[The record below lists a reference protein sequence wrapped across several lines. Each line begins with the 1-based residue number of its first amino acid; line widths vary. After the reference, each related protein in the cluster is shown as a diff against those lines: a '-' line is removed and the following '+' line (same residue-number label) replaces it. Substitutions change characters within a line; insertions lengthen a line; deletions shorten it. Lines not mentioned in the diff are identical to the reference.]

1 MDEAVQ
7 KPAEDDTAL
16 SGCVQHVWMWS
27 RVRLREGW
35 IKQIRGI
42 SERRLRTKGVSLI
55 INLVYR
61 GDMKADGDGSWLS
74 IQSALFYQGNFV
86 PGG

>member
-7 KPAEDDTAL
+7 KPAEDDTVL
-16 SGCVQHVWMWS
+16 YGCVQNVWLWS
-27 RVRLREGW
+27 RVRLRVGW

-42 SERRLRTKGVSLI
+42 SERRPRTKGVSLI
-55 INLVYR
+55 INLVYH
-61 GDMKADGDGSWLS
+61 GDMKADRDGSWLS

-86 PGG
+86 PRG